1 MIERLRSLSPSLR
14 YLIYVAGVLLVLLV
28 SVGVGATAA
37 VVVNWQS
44 GPAAPGSAETSKLE
58 GSELETTAGASEGTA
73 IEPSGDS
80 ENSDDTVEVSF
91 VHRATDENSRGD
103 YTYLS
108 DPSMNGDPNAIVL
121 VSPTADQEDIGPS
134 SHNTPPTRLPTH
146 SSEQSPKATRLL
158 AKATS
163 CSFRKMRV
171 VKRILAH
178 DSSREWLV
186 DNPRSESE
194 AHSSM
199 CRAHE

>member
-134 SHNTPPTRLPTH
+134 SHNTPPDTAANPLQRTKPESDTTPRKGDFLLPPQNEGRQTNPSTR
-146 SSEQSPKATRLL
+146 
-158 AKATS
+158 
-163 CSFRKMRV
+163 
-171 VKRILAH
+171 
-178 DSSREWLV
+178 
-186 DNPRSESE
+186 
-194 AHSSM
+194 
-199 CRAHE
+199 